1 MDCISK
7 NYKVKNN
14 LYKDSQAHDFF
25 DKYYVWRTISKKD
38 LVIALL
44 GLSKLSLIE

>member
-7 NYKVKNN
+7 KYKVKNN

-25 DKYYVWRTISKKD
+25 DKYITYEE
-38 LVIALL
+38 
-44 GLSKLSLIE
+44 LSLKKTW